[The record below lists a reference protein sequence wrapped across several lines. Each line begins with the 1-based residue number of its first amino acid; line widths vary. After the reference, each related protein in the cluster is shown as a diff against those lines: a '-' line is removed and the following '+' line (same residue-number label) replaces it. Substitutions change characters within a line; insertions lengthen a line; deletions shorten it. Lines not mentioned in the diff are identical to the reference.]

1 MQAQQIVWT
10 QTAPTTNDIQK
21 QVVVRYAT
29 TSYELDDMYTRPRT
43 DITYGVGSITEYGD
57 GDGVAIALPIQQW
70 TDSGITTF
78 TTSFICF
85 DLPSGMDKNPTQ
97 IDHGTIE
104 GKRYLSIE
112 YPVSFGEPHV
122 VISYA
127 IISEE

>member
-10 QTAPTTNDIQK
+10 QTAPTVHDVSK

-29 TSYELDDMYTRPRT
+29 TSYEFDDTYNQART

-57 GDGVAIALPIQQW
+57 NVAIALPIQQW
-70 TDSGITTF
+70 TDSGITTY

-85 DLPSGMDKNPTQ
+85 DLPSGMDKNPET

-127 IISEE
+127 IISEEK